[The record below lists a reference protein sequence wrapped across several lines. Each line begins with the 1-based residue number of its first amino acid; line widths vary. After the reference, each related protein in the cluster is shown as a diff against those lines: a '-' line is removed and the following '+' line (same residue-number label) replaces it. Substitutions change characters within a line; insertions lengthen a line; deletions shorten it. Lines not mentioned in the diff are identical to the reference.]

1 MRFPS
6 PTTIEGMSVKI
17 AWADTSPEQQ
27 RRMREIAALFEERAA
42 REELGLSTLRDGLS
56 DALFPGTS
64 TLHTRAKYL
73 LFVPWCYQL
82 ASQRN
87 DEADLVPTVRRHE
100 RALISSLDSAGDRR
114 GLIGRLA
121 GTQVKNLPSSIYWWM
136 LRRHEILIPPSSP
149 AGRALLAELDDAPA
163 MFFARNLPAPPEGF
177 PHQVPGG
184 FSLAVSEAEW
194 LRERLLTAAPHTTL
208 AHFLHE
214 RPSEDSDAPWEDPAT
229 ASMPQ
234 PAREH
239 CVVAEQF
246 SRLMHGA
253 QLLYNLLLAEH
264 RVDLHRSVAAEAAEA
279 QEPEEVEEI
288 DHRDHYRDAL
298 ERWAEAASDAAG
310 WNLDSLFATVGA
322 TRNSS
327 LPTGVVDFVRRWKR
341 QLLADGPDGVADSS
355 EAREL
360 VGGRERRL
368 KGAQSR
374 LTNARAL
381 AQWGGASGS
390 GRMTMRWSTAQTLL
404 LDIWDGLE
412 GRDRHA

>member
-1 MRFPS
+1 M
-6 PTTIEGMSVKI
+6 KI

-82 ASQRN
+82 ASRQN
-87 DEADLVPTVRRHE
+87 DVADLVPAVRRHE
-100 RALISSLDSAGDRR
+100 RALISSLDSGGHRR

-121 GTQVKNLPSSIYWWM
+121 GTQVKNLPSSLYWWM

-184 FSLAVSEAEW
+184 FSLTVSEAEW
-194 LRERLLTAAPHTTL
+194 LRERLLAAAPHTVW

-214 RPSEDSDAPWEDPAT
+214 RPSEDSDAPWEDPAI
-229 ASMPQ
+229 ASMTQ

-239 CVVAEQF
+239 CTVAEQF
-246 SRLMHGA
+246 SRLMRGA

-279 QEPEEVEEI
+279 EDA
-288 DHRDHYRDAL
+288 DHRAHYRDAL
-298 ERWAEAASDAAG
+298 EHWAEAASDAAG
-310 WNLDSLFATVGA
+310 WDLDSLFATVRS
-322 TRNSS
+322 TRNGP
-327 LPTGVVDFVRRWKR
+327 LPAGVVDFVSRWKR
-341 QLLADGPDGVADSS
+341 QLLDDGPDGIADSG

-390 GRMTMRWSTAQTLL
+390 GRMTMRWSTVQTLL